1 MVDLN
6 MNKEFTKKV
15 NVWKLHRELVEAG
28 FDIEGVSYDE
38 KENKTIVHLKDG
50 ETKDPTSVVKA
61 HIYTEPKEIDWK
73 AEFEAADPSKKL
85 RILAKRVGI
94 IELTNK
100 EIEEGKIY

>member
-1 MVDLN
+1 MD
-6 MNKEFTKKV
+6 KEYAKKV

-28 FDIEGVSYDE
+28 FDIEGVNYDE
-38 KENKTIVHLKDG
+38 KENKIVVHLKDE
-50 ETKDPTSVVKA
+50 ETKDPTPIVEA

-73 AEFEAADPSKKL
+73 AEFESADPSKKL

>member
-1 MVDLN
+1 

-50 ETKDPTSVVKA
+50 KTKDPTPIVEA

-73 AEFEAADPSKKL
+73 VEFESATSAKKL